1 VLTKPEPLLPTRGYR
16 VLCTDATLID
26 LEAEGMW
33 PMGTQ
38 LKFTVT
44 TLVIGSPRQVVVHGA
59 DAPTSTSC
67 CATTEPCGRR
77 CGLRRGARQVGA
89 EQGAG
94 RVIDAV
100 TRDVGSLARAH
111 ARACF

>member
-89 EQGAG
+89 CARRRPRHRCRYAG
-94 RVIDAV
+94 RWI
-100 TRDVGSLARAH
+100 LARAH